1 MARPEKWADSRDLD
15 LGGQRASR
23 RTDGMEWG
31 SLLAAGTLH
40 VWKVGNGWVL
50 NCLQEG
56 DLPYT
61 LQAASLSRKTGSSP
75 KG

>member
-1 MARPEKWADSRDLD
+1 MGRQQGFGPGCREGIQEDR
-15 LGGQRASR
+15 Q
-23 RTDGMEWG
+23 GMEWG